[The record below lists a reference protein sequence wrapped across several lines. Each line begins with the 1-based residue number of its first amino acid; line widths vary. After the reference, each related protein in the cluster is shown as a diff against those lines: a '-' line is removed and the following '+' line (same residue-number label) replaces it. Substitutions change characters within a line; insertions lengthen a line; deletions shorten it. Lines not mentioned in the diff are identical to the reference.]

1 VVVNGFFV
9 AAANVNDGTGS
20 FNGGLPFQTIQAAV
34 AAAPTNADIVVL
46 PGSYTG
52 GINLKDGQRL
62 LGSGSLLAQGVAR
75 PQLTG
80 PVVLADGNTLDFL
93 RIEGTSGNAVDAD
106 GQNGGTVTN
115 CEFANTTAGGN
126 GGSGVRGNDTQG
138 TWTISNND
146 FNTLAGAAA
155 VFQTINSN
163 TATYIVSNNVV
174 TGNGLGAVG
183 FVSENTSDVR
193 ASVVGNTFQANN
205 TVLGDAFELICSDS
219 SSFCLDL
226 ENNINDNDA
235 NSGNGADGV
244 YRVGEFNTAA
254 LRIEQFGALT
264 DPQPGGAGNTGIVDD
279 SSTGTIEDVVDGT
292 CGF

>member
-1 VVVNGFFV
+1 
-9 AAANVNDGTGS
+9 
-20 FNGGLPFQTIQAAV
+20 
-34 AAAPTNADIVVL
+34 
-46 PGSYTG
+46 
-52 GINLKDGQRL
+52 
-62 LGSGSLLAQGVAR
+62 
-75 PQLTG
+75 
-80 PVVLADGNTLDFL
+80 
-93 RIEGTSGNAVDAD
+93 
-106 GQNGGTVTN
+106 
-115 CEFANTTAGGN
+115 
-126 GGSGVRGNDTQG
+126 
-138 TWTISNND
+138 
-146 FNTLAGAAA
+146 
-155 VFQTINSN
+155 
-163 TATYIVSNNVV
+163 
-174 TGNGLGAVG
+174 
-183 FVSENTSDVR
+183 VSENTSDVR